1 MIGGIIWALVFTC
14 IGLLE
19 LALVNRSVYPS
30 LRWRY
35 EKAKLTQSQGMSP
48 STIMAL
54 VRFQSLVLM
63 PVAGFLVG
71 DRFSVAD
78 LTAAAL
84 LAPALC
90 PEAMPAGLPSFP
102 AGLRETVEELRL
114 TPAGQWARQVYLE
127 YR

>member
-1 MIGGIIWALVFTC
+1 MIAAVVGALIFLAL
-14 IGLLE
+14 GLAE
-19 LALVNRSVYPS
+19 VALVNRSIYPA

-71 DRFSVAD
+71 DRMKSLF
-78 LTAAAL
+78 
-84 LAPALC
+84 
-90 PEAMPAGLPSFP
+90 G
-102 AGLRETVEELRL
+102 
-114 TPAGQWARQVYLE
+114 
-127 YR
+127 